1 MNDADMNLHQWVTNS
16 PALNA
21 VSEKMGTG
29 FQKDHAGLLG
39 LIWNPKDD
47 KLLFLQ
53 RAFVIPPHV
62 KFTKWQVLS
71 SASVTFDPLASLP
84 LALFQ
89 PKHSFHPCEIRN
101 LTRIQLSLKNYSNS
115 TTKALQRKKSASK
128 FVTTRYL
135 DLEKTVSIEMHVFCD
150 ACPAIAAGCCILE
163 RLSMTFTANGKR
175 ETAGSC
181 LS

>member
-53 RAFVIPPHV
+53 RAFVIPPYV

-71 SASVTFDPLASLP
+71 SASVTFDPIGLITPGLVPAKT
-84 LALFQ
+84 F
-89 PKHSFHPCEIRN
+89 I
-101 LTRIQLSLKNYSNS
+101 LSL
-115 TTKALQRKKSASK
+115 
-128 FVTTRYL
+128 
-135 DLEKTVSIEMHVFCD
+135 
-150 ACPAIAAGCCILE
+150 
-163 RLSMTFTANGKR
+163 
-175 ETAGSC
+175 
-181 LS
+181 